1 MTSVTYGDRQR
12 RYSYRTLVMESAF
25 IDHNFKENGDSK
37 MNEMKREK
45 RISKYGPGSWLSSS
59 LILFGLVLTLGG
71 CQTIETLLANS
82 NSKPK
87 ISFNTGPQLPPAAI
101 PRYAVGEAFTYDD
114 KRTDTVIA
122 AKGDFVTWRNDRGI
136 INRQYHDFLLPPV
149 SWQTTTRRSRAI
161 ITANTG
167 TLWPLK
173 IGNKARFDVSRVIS
187 GNDGSSIREL
197 SQSWQCV
204 VEGTERLTV
213 AAGSFDTFRI
223 PCFRY
228 SPNTSNWRQTRTYY
242 YAPKIGHYVVR
253 EDTYVNRPSRRR
265 ELFSTGFSSKALPQ
279 SDQTTLIRAFRD
291 AMNKNRDDAGRAWT
305 SADGRVSAIL
315 TPKRT
320 FKNVRGTT
328 CRDYTSTY
336 RLGAQTRTN
345 NKRAC
350 KQADGQWKVVPMGPE
365 FTEVN
370 TPKAGKN
377 QLSEYRRTK

>member
-1 MTSVTYGDRQR
+1 MT
-12 RYSYRTLVMESAF
+12 
-25 IDHNFKENGDSK
+25 
-37 MNEMKREK
+37 REK
-45 RISKYGPGSWLSSS
+45 RISKSGPGSWFSSP
-59 LILFGLVLTLGG
+59 LILFGLILALGG
-71 CQTIETLLANS
+71 CQTIETLLANP

-87 ISFNTGPQLPPAAI
+87 ISFNTGPQLPPATV

-122 AKGDFVTWRNDRGI
+122 AKGDLVTWRSDRGI
-136 INRQYHDFLLPPV
+136 INRQSHDFLLPPV
-149 SWQTTTRRSRAI
+149 SWQTRTRRSRAK

-173 IGNKARFDVSRVIS
+173 IGNKVRFDVSRVIS
-187 GNDGSSIREL
+187 GNDGSPIREL

-213 AAGSFDTFRI
+213 AAGSFDTYKI

-228 SPNTSNWRQTRTYY
+228 TANTSNWRQTRTYY
-242 YAPKIGHYVVR
+242 YAPEIGHYVVR
-253 EDTYVNRPSRRR
+253 EDIHINRPSKRR
-265 ELFSTGFSSKALPQ
+265 ELVSIGFNSRVLAK
-279 SDQTTLIRAFRD
+279 SDQTSLIRTFRD
-291 AMNKNRDDAGRAWT
+291 TMNKNRDYAGRAWK
-305 SADGRVSAIL
+305 SADGKISATL

-320 FKNVRGTT
+320 FRNVRGTT
-328 CRDYTSTY
+328 CRDYTSAY
-336 RLGAQTRTN
+336 HLGVQTRTN

-350 KQADGQWKVVPMGPE
+350 KQADGQWKVVPMDPE
-365 FTEVN
+365 FTEVD